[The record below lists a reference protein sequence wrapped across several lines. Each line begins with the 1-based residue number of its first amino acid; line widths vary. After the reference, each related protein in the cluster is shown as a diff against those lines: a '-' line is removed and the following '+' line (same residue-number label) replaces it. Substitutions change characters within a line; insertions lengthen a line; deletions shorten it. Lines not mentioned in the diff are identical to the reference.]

1 PLQVF
6 DDGRSTWLQFMPD
19 QALPAIFAR
28 GAQGDQLLDYRHQGP
43 YVVLDGV
50 WPFLILKAGLLES
63 RAQRLEPPAAAPV
76 RESTDGG
83 AARPA
88 DQGDEAESAGVAER
102 LEIANRAEITEATPL
117 PVSLPQDTQA
127 AAPAPAP
134 LWETPVF
141 RVSPQDG

>member
-1 PLQVF
+1 MQEMDGAMRTYSAAWTCAALIYAMSTAGCAQLPDWTLFGARHSNAEAVRTGSYNFSWRLSGDRQAGPLQVF

-76 RESTDGG
+76 RESTD
-83 AARPA
+83 
-88 DQGDEAESAGVAER
+88 
-102 LEIANRAEITEATPL
+102 
-117 PVSLPQDTQA
+117 
-127 AAPAPAP
+127 
-134 LWETPVF
+134 
-141 RVSPQDG
+141 

>member
-1 PLQVF
+1 
-6 DDGRSTWLQFMPD
+6 
-19 QALPAIFAR
+19 
-28 GAQGDQLLDYRHQGP
+28 
-43 YVVLDGV
+43 
-50 WPFLILKAGLLES
+50 LILKAGLLES

-141 RVSPQDG
+141 RVSPQDGNLRLVLGRWAASSGWTFDAEHWAVDVDIPIVGSASFESGFEEAVQQLLAATE